1 MSKVYRSIT
10 KPKLLLGLPSD
21 YTLFVTVVLLT
32 LYQFIY
38 WIAFMWLEVID
49 KSAISYTLPTIGC
62 AMWVIGAVKAKSDPE
77 FFSVHLAKINIPAE
91 PKKRIERYFKA
102 ITII

>member
-21 YTLFVTVVLLT
+21 YTFFVAFVLLV
-32 LYQFIY
+32 LFQLIHWVGFIVLGIVERDFVAY
-38 WIAFMWLEVID
+38 
-49 KSAISYTLPTIGC
+49 SLPTLGGI
-62 AMWVIGAVKAKSDPE
+62 MWVIGAVKARSDPE